1 MSLLLQPVEINLPDT
16 VGAAMRQTGFSL
28 CTAAERSSLYML
40 PLPATH
46 RHSRRIPLR
55 DALQKEK
62 LARQDAPAQGLYV
75 VTLRYQETSAG

>member
-62 LARQDAPAQGLYV
+62 LARQDAPALGLYM

>member
-16 VGAAMRQTGFSL
+16 VG
-28 CTAAERSSLYML
+28 
-40 PLPATH
+40 ATH

-62 LARQDAPAQGLYV
+62 LARQDAPALGLYV

>member
-40 PLPATH
+40 PLPAPH

-62 LARQDAPAQGLYV
+62 LARQDAPALGLYV
-75 VTLRYQETSAG
+75 VALRYQATSTG

>member
-55 DALQKEK
+55 DAPQKEK
-62 LARQDAPAQGLYV
+62 LARQDAQALGLYV

>member
-62 LARQDAPAQGLYV
+62 LARQDAPARGSAIVAWHHQA
-75 VTLRYQETSAG
+75 TSTG

>member
-40 PLPATH
+40 PL
-46 RHSRRIPLR
+46 R

-62 LARQDAPAQGLYV
+62 LARQDAPARGSAMVAWHHQA
-75 VTLRYQETSAG
+75 TSTG

>member
-1 MSLLLQPVEINLPDT
+1 MSLLLQPVEINLADT

-40 PLPATH
+40 PL
-46 RHSRRIPLR
+46 R

-62 LARQDAPAQGLYV
+62 LARQDAPALGLYV